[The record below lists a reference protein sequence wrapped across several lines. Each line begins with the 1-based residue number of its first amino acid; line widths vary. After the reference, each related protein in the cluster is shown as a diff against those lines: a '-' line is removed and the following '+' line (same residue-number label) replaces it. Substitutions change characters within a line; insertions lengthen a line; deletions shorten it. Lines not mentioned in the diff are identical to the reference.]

1 MITVWESHDLLSK
14 YYFKTL
20 PINLTSVHEYVC
32 MFGTGKRIKFD
43 HESPRMNC
51 NY

>member
-1 MITVWESHDLLSK
+1 MIKVWEHHDLLSK

-20 PINLTSVHEYVC
+20 IINLTSVHEYVR
-32 MFGTGKRIKFD
+32 MFDAEKRVKFD
-43 HESPRMNC
+43 YESPRMNC